1 MIWLSTKEAANLLSY
16 SDRAVRN
23 KAKNGEYTHR
33 YIPSATGQ
41 GGKKIEILLE
51 SLPEQ
56 AQKAYLNKH
65 GECQTVFNT
74 DYTSTKEQRKKGEW
88 RALAVAEYRK
98 FLKQSIKGGM
108 TKKTEIMDLFVQQWN
123 SEQDFQ
129 ISKKS
134 LYDWMKKSKSGQVE
148 KLIDKRGGYN
158 RGQSSIS
165 PYYQKLF
172 LSFYL
177 QQSKPPFDACF
188 RYVQIEAN
196 KNGDFIPGKKAFR
209 NLLNNTDPAIK
220 ARGREGEKYFE
231 DNFMPT
237 MQRDYSK
244 LLPND
249 IWVSDHHLWDV
260 FVRIPDGNGGWKPVR
275 PWGSYWMD
283 MRTRKVMFGF
293 IREEAPNS
301 DIVLLSFGIAVK
313 KYGIPKR
320 VYLDNGKDYKARDLF
335 YPEGHLSKEDKQN
348 KDITQHGISKE
359 ELDKSYNSLASNLQL
374 EVTYAIPY
382 NARAKPIE
390 RLFDTLEDDFG
401 KFYPSYAGSNAKKKP
416 EDLKNLDI
424 MEMITMEEFI
434 EHHKK
439 FIEDIYNNAP
449 HSGNSMDNKSPNYW
463 YANLDFSKRMMADE
477 TLYFTLMRT
486 SRPRKIQK
494 EGIRF
499 NKEYYLNPEYQNY
512 VGTEVIVKYNPINLE
527 IIYVFDMNENFIFTA
542 GRRKKYGFELTEKD
556 YEEANKEKKI
566 ARNAALNGYKH
577 NSSIR
582 STESISQLLNDYA
595 NSLVQIDTTNDSKV
609 IEPVRN
615 IKMEEA
621 VRRIHSSELDK
632 NYEDVLRANEKIQK
646 HTNEKQREYM
656 NIFKNNMLERANS
669 TAKHA

>member
-1 MIWLSTKEAANLLSY
+1 MSWLPTKETSDLLGY
-16 SDRAVRN
+16 VERTVRK
-23 KAKNGEYTHR
+23 KAKDGEYVYR
-33 YIPSATGQ
+33 YVESSSGR
-41 GGKKIEILLE
+41 GGKKMEILLE

-56 AQKAYLNKH
+56 AQKAYMNKT
-65 GECQTVFNT
+65 GEYQIISNADHYSTVAQ
-74 DYTSTKEQRKKGEW
+74 KEKGNW
-88 RALAVAEYRK
+88 RELAVLEYK
-98 FLKQSIKGGM
+98 KYLKQSLKDG
-108 TKKTEIMDLFVQQWN
+108 KKNREEIMNSFVQDWN
-123 SEQDFQ
+123 REHDFK
-129 ISKKS
+129 ISRKS
-134 LYDWMKKSKSGQVE
+134 LYDWMEKKKHGESLV
-148 KLIDKRGGYN
+148 DKRGGYN
-158 RGQSSIS
+158 RGKSSIP
-165 PYYQKLF
+165 PYYQDLF
-172 LSFYL
+172 LSCYL
-177 QQSKPPFDACF
+177 QQSKPPFSACF
-188 RYVQIEAN
+188 RYVQTEAN
-196 KNGDFIPGKKAFR
+196 KNGDFIPGEKAFR
-209 NLLNNTDPAIK
+209 NLIKNTDPAII
-220 ARGREGEKYFE
+220 ARGREGKKYFE

-283 MRTRKVMFGF
+283 MRTRKVMCGF
-293 IREEAPNS
+293 IREESPNS
-301 DIVLLSFGIAVK
+301 DIVLLSFGIAVEQ
-313 KYGIPKR
+313 YGIPKR

-348 KDITQHGISKE
+348 KEILQHGISKE
-359 ELDKSYNSLASNLQL
+359 ELDKSYSSLAANLQL

-401 KFYPSYAGSNAKKKP
+401 KFYPSYAGSNAKKRP
-416 EDLKNLDI
+416 EDLKDLDI

-463 YANLDFSKRMMADE
+463 YTNIEFSKRTMAGE

-512 VGTEVIVKYNPINLE
+512 VGTEVIVKYNPANPE

-577 NSSIR
+577 NNSIR
-582 STESISQLLNDYA
+582 STESISQYLDDYA
-595 NSLVQIDTTNDSKV
+595 NSLVQIDTANDPKV
-609 IEPVRN
+609 IDPVRN
-615 IKMEEA
+615 VKMEEA
-621 VRRIHSSELDK
+621 VRRLHTSELDK
-632 NYEDVLRANEKIQK
+632 NYEDVLRVNEKIQK
-646 HTNEKQREYM
+646 QTNEKIIEYK
-656 NIFKNNMLERANS
+656 NDFKNNMLERANS
-669 TAKHA
+669 TAKQA

>member
-1 MIWLSTKEAANLLSY
+1 MSWLSLKEAAELLGYEESTVRKKAQKREYQSNL
-16 SDRAVRN
+16 V
-23 KAKNGEYTHR
+23 
-33 YIPSATGQ
+33 PSCTGGR
-41 GGKKIEILLE
+41 GGKRLEILLE

-74 DYTSTKEQRKKGEW
+74 DYTSTKAQKEKGEL
-88 RALAVAEYRK
+88 RGSAVAAYKK
-98 FLKQSIKGGM
+98 FLKQSKKEGL
-108 TKKTEIMDLFVQQWN
+108 TKTTEIMSLFVQKWN
-123 SEQDFQ
+123 SEHDFH
-129 ISKKS
+129 ISIKT
-134 LYDWMKKSKSGQVE
+134 LYDWMAKKKQGKSLV
-148 KLIDKRGGYN
+148 DKRGGYN
-158 RGQSSIS
+158 RGQSSI
-165 PYYQKLF
+165 PQYYQDYF
-172 LSFYL
+172 FSHYL

-188 RYVQIEAN
+188 RYTQIEAN
-196 KNGDFIPGKKAFR
+196 KNGDIIPGEKAFR
-209 NLLNNTDPAIK
+209 NLLKNTNPSII
-220 ARGREGEKYFE
+220 ARGREGKKYFE

-237 MQRDYSK
+237 MQRDYSE

-283 MRTRKVMFGF
+283 MRTRKVMCGF
-293 IREEAPNS
+293 IREESPNS
-301 DIVLLSFGIAVK
+301 DIVLLSFGIAVEQ
-313 KYGIPKR
+313 YGIPKR

-348 KDITQHGISKE
+348 KEITQHGISKE
-359 ELDKSYNSLASNLQL
+359 ELDKSYNSLAANLQL

-401 KFYPSYAGSNAKKKP
+401 KFYPSYAGSNAKKRP
-416 EDLKNLDI
+416 EDLKDLDI

-439 FIEDIYNNAP
+439 FIEEIYNNAP

-463 YANLDFSKRMMADE
+463 YTNLDFSKRMMSSE
-477 TLYFTLMRT
+477 MLYFTLMRT
-486 SRPRKIQK
+486 SKPRKYQK
-494 EGIRF
+494 EGIKF

-512 VGTEVIVKYNPINLE
+512 VGSEVIVRYNPANPE

-577 NSSIR
+577 NNSIR
-582 STESISQLLNDYA
+582 STESISQHLDDYA
-595 NSLVQIDTTNDSKV
+595 NSIVKIDTTNDSKI

-615 IKMEEA
+615 IKMEDA
-621 VRRIHSSELDK
+621 VRRLHTSELDK
-632 NYEDVLRANEKIQK
+632 NYEDVLRASEKIKK
-646 HTNEKQREYM
+646 HTNEKQKEYM
-656 NIFKNNMLERANS
+656 DRFRNNMLDRANS